1 MSKKNISI
9 DDLLPNKDILKE
21 PESLSVK
28 KSVADAVVGLIDKGY
43 SRSEVMEVIFTDCHS
58 SALEAILR
66 LRIRLNKAISPWSN
80 DE

>member
-1 MSKKNISI
+1 MSKKNIRI
-9 DDLLPNKDILKE
+9 EDLLPNKDILRE
-21 PESLSVK
+21 PELLAIK
-28 KSVADAVVGLIDKGY
+28 KSVSDAVVDLIGKGY